1 MPKPRLK
8 RFERAEVT
16 DPLKLQPRDLA
27 LLGDV
32 GEFRFLNTS
41 QIFALHPGGKRNLS
55 RRLASLYQHGYLDR
69 PQSQTSARL
78 LSSHMVYALG
88 RKGAELLS
96 KNAEERE
103 GIYRRVREVERTLPL
118 MAHALMISQF
128 RVCLTLAAKEHGAK
142 ITRFTQG
149 YDLKEMLRDVHG
161 ENPSLVPDAFFT
173 LEDKDDVINF
183 FLEADRGT
191 MTTERF
197 LNKLKTYWSWRSDDR
212 LKNKLRLARFRV
224 LTITPSE
231 RRSDSLRNA
240 GKGGDPRGDGSLMF
254 LFAPESQ
261 YSLSEPK
268 KVLEPIWK
276 SPKDDTPHTI
286 LE

>member
-1 MPKPRLK
+1 MSKPRTTLFQ
-8 RFERAEVT
+8 RLEVA
-16 DPLKLQPRDLA
+16 DPLKLQPRDIT
-27 LLGDV
+27 LLRDV
-32 GEFRFLNTS
+32 GEFRFLNTP
-41 QIFALHPGGKRNLS
+41 QILALHQGGERNLL
-55 RRLASLYQHGYLDR
+55 RRLSSLFQHGYLDR
-69 PQSQTSARL
+69 PEKQTSAKL
-78 LSSHMVYALG
+78 SSSHMVYALG

-96 KNAEERE
+96 KDAKERE
-103 GIYRRVREVERTLPL
+103 GIYRRVKEVERTLPL

-128 RVCLTLAAKEHGAK
+128 RVCLTLAAKQHGAK

-149 YDLKEMLRDVHG
+149 YDLKDMLRDVHG

-173 LEDKDDVINF
+173 LEEKGDVINF

-191 MTTERF
+191 MKTERVVD
-197 LNKLKTYWSWRSDDR
+197 KLKTYWSWRSDER
-212 LKNKLRLARFRV
+212 LKKKLRLTRFRV
-224 LTITPSE
+224 LTIAPSE

-254 LFAPESQ
+254 LFTAETQ
-261 YSLSEPK
+261 YSLSDPK
-268 KVLEPIWK
+268 KLLEPIWK

>member
-1 MPKPRLK
+1 MSKPRLK
-8 RFERAEVT
+8 LFQRLEVS
-16 DPLKLQPRDLA
+16 DPLKLQPRDMD
-27 LLGDV
+27 LLRDV
-32 GEFRFLNTS
+32 GEFRFLNTP
-41 QIFALHPGGKRNLS
+41 QILALHQGGERNLL
-55 RRLASLYQHGYLDR
+55 RRLSSLFQHGYLDR
-69 PQSQTSARL
+69 PEKQTSAKL
-78 LSSHMVYALG
+78 SSSHMVYALG

-96 KNAEERE
+96 KDATERE
-103 GIYRRVREVERTLPL
+103 GIYRRVKEVERTLPL

-128 RVCLTLAAKEHGAK
+128 RVCLTLAAKQHGAK

-173 LEDKDDVINF
+173 LEEKGDVINF

-191 MTTERF
+191 MKTERF
-197 LNKLKTYWSWRSDDR
+197 VDKLKTYWSWRDDER
-212 LKNKLRLARFRV
+212 LKKKLRLTRFRV

-254 LFAPESQ
+254 LFTAETE
-261 YSLSEPK
+261 YSLTTAK
-268 KVLEPIWK
+268 KILEPIWK

>member
-1 MPKPRLK
+1 MSKPRTTLFQ
-8 RFERAEVT
+8 RLEVA
-16 DPLKLQPRDLA
+16 DPLQLQPRDIT
-27 LLGDV
+27 LLRDV
-32 GEFRFLNTS
+32 GEFRFLNTP
-41 QIFALHPGGKRNLS
+41 QILALHQGGERNLL
-55 RRLASLYQHGYLDR
+55 RRLSSLFQHGYLDR
-69 PQSQTSARL
+69 PLKQTSAKL
-78 LSSHMVYALG
+78 SSSHMVYALG

-96 KNAEERE
+96 KDAKERE
-103 GIYRRVREVERTLPL
+103 GIYRRVKEVERTLPL

-128 RVCLTLAAKEHGAK
+128 RVCLTLAAKQHGAK

-149 YDLKEMLRDVHG
+149 YDLKDMLRDVHG

-173 LEDKDDVINF
+173 LEEKGDVINF

-191 MTTERF
+191 MKTERF
-197 LNKLKTYWSWRSDDR
+197 VDKLKTYWSWRDDER
-212 LKNKLRLARFRV
+212 LKKKLRLSRFRV
-224 LTITPSE
+224 LTIAPSE

-254 LFAPESQ
+254 LFTAETE
-261 YSLSEPK
+261 YSLTTAK
-268 KVLEPIWK
+268 KILEPIWK